1 MSNSVENALE
11 AVLTE
16 NAMAV
21 EAYEALNTLQLIS
34 ENDEFTKDRYRQ
46 FYKYFPK
53 NAHRILDLG
62 CNIGRGGMV
71 LKNLNPTLSISGLDC
86 VKDRLARIQPGIYDD
101 KIYGLSTELPVA
113 SDLFDVVV
121 AGEVLE
127 HLYPEDIDRTLSE
140 IFRVLKV
147 GGRLLLTTPNP
158 KDIKRRI
165 KGKSVLGGC
174 HVSQH
179 FDDVLKWR
187 MKLIGYSK
195 IRIVGTGK
203 VSRYLGYR
211 FPWLSIYGSY
221 MAMGDKY

>member
-1 MSNSVENALE
+1 MPNPVETALE
-11 AVLTE
+11 AVITE

-34 ENDEFTKDRYRQ
+34 EQDEFTGDRYRQ
-46 FYKYFPK
+46 FYKFFPR
-53 NAHRILDLG
+53 NRQRILDLG
-62 CNIGRGGMV
+62 CNIGRGGWV
-71 LKNLNPTLSISGLDC
+71 LKHIDPSLRISGLDC
-86 VKDRLARIQPGIYDD
+86 VKDRLTRIPEELYEE
-101 KIYGLSTELPVA
+101 KIYGLSTEIPVA
-113 SDLFDVVV
+113 NDTFDVVV

-127 HLYPEDIDRTLSE
+127 HLYPEDIDKTLGE
-140 IFRVLKV
+140 IFRILKV

-158 KDIKRRI
+158 KDIKRKI
-165 KGKSVLGGC
+165 KKQSVLGGC

-195 IRIVGTGK
+195 VRIIGTGK

>member
-1 MSNSVENALE
+1 MSNSVETALE

-16 NAMAV
+16 NEMAV

-46 FYKYFPK
+46 FLKFSPK
-53 NAHRILDLG
+53 NTHRILDLG
-62 CNIGRGGMV
+62 CNTGRGGAL
-71 LKNLNPTLSISGLDC
+71 LKKRNPSLSISGLDC
-86 VKDRLARIQPGIYDD
+86 VKDRLARIPDGIYED
-101 KIYGLSTELPVA
+101 KIYGLSTDIPVA
-113 SDLFDVVV
+113 NDLYDVVI

-158 KDIKRRI
+158 KDIKRRVR
-165 KGKSVLGGC
+165 GKSILGGC

-187 MKLIGYSK
+187 MKLIGFSK
-195 IRIVGTGK
+195 VRVVGTGR
-203 VSRYLGYR
+203 VSRYLGSR

>member
-1 MSNSVENALE
+1 MSNSVETALE
-11 AVLTE
+11 AVITE

-34 ENDEFTKDRYRQ
+34 EKDEFTKDRYRQ
-46 FYKYFPK
+46 FLKFFPK
-53 NAHRILDLG
+53 KTHRVLDLG
-62 CNIGRGGMV
+62 CNTGRGGVV
-71 LKNLNPTLSISGLDC
+71 LKKRNPSLSISGLDC
-86 VKDRLARIQPGIYDD
+86 VKDRLARIPDGIYEE
-101 KIYGLSTELPVA
+101 KIYGLSTEIPVA
-113 SDLFDVVV
+113 NDSFDVIV

-140 IFRVLKV
+140 IFRILKV

-158 KDIKRRI
+158 KDIKRRV
-165 KGKSVLGGC
+165 KRKSVLGGC

-187 MKLIGYSK
+187 MKLIGFSK
-195 IRIVGTGK
+195 VRVVGTGK

-211 FPWLSIYGSY
+211 FPWLSMYGSY